1 MTAIAL
7 TPAPAVTSTARP
19 VKHFRTDAKIAF
31 SRPQTIVD
39 RDFDLSHRIKYVGTL
54 AATAVTLITGAVF
67 LFM

>member
-1 MTAIAL
+1 MTTIAP
-7 TPAPAVTSTARP
+7 TPAVTSTALP
-19 VKHFRTDAKIAF
+19 AKPFRADAKIAF

-39 RDFDLSHRIKYVGTL
+39 RDFDIALRIKYVGTL

>member
-7 TPAPAVTSTARP
+7 TLAVTSTALP
-19 VKHFRTDAKIAF
+19 VKPFRTGAKIAF